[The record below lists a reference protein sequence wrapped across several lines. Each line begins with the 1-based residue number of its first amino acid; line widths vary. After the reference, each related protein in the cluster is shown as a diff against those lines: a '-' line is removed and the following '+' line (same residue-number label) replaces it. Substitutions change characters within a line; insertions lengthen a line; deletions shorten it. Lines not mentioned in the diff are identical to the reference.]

1 MVDFIFKNILRFVLL
16 MFAVSFV
23 VFALVSLSPIDPIQA
38 NLGQAAYVNMSEAK
52 RAVFA
57 EHWGADTPMLERYA
71 SWMAGLLHGDMGTS
85 LRFNAP
91 VSQVIAYR
99 AGNSLMLM
107 TVAWVV
113 SGVLGFVL
121 GIAAGVFRGSAIDKF
136 VRVYCY
142 VLAATPSFW
151 IGLILL
157 TVFAVQFGWFPL
169 GLSVPV
175 GVSGEVSFA
184 DTLSHL
190 ALPAITLSL
199 VGVASIALHT
209 REKVVDVMESEYVRF
224 ARVRGESTGSIMK
237 HHVLR
242 NVALPALTLQFASI
256 SEIFGGSVLVE
267 QVFSYPG
274 LGQAAVTAGVGS
286 DVALLAGIALVSA
299 LFVFGGNTIANVL
312 YGVIDPRM
320 KTKTAQ
326 GKAVAS

>member
-57 EHWGADTPMLERYA
+57 EHWGAGAPMLERYA

-142 VLAATPSFW
+142 VLAATP
-151 IGLILL
+151 
-157 TVFAVQFGWFPL
+157 
-169 GLSVPV
+169 
-175 GVSGEVSFA
+175 
-184 DTLSHL
+184 
-190 ALPAITLSL
+190 
-199 VGVASIALHT
+199 
-209 REKVVDVMESEYVRF
+209 
-224 ARVRGESTGSIMK
+224 
-237 HHVLR
+237 
-242 NVALPALTLQFASI
+242 
-256 SEIFGGSVLVE
+256 
-267 QVFSYPG
+267 
-274 LGQAAVTAGVGS
+274 
-286 DVALLAGIALVSA
+286 
-299 LFVFGGNTIANVL
+299 
-312 YGVIDPRM
+312 
-320 KTKTAQ
+320 
-326 GKAVAS
+326 

>member
-184 DTLSHL
+184 DTFFRWWVLR
-190 ALPAITLSL
+190 AL
-199 VGVASIALHT
+199 
-209 REKVVDVMESEYVRF
+209 RF
-224 ARVRGESTGSIMK
+224 TRVRKWLTSWKASTCVS
-237 HHVLR
+237 L
-242 NVALPALTLQFASI
+242 ASGARARAP
-256 SEIFGGSVLVE
+256 S
-267 QVFSYPG
+267 
-274 LGQAAVTAGVGS
+274 
-286 DVALLAGIALVSA
+286 
-299 LFVFGGNTIANVL
+299 
-312 YGVIDPRM
+312 
-320 KTKTAQ
+320 
-326 GKAVAS
+326 

>member
-71 SWMAGLLHGDMGTS
+71 SWMAGLLHGDMGAS

-121 GIAAGVFRGSAIDKF
+121 GIAAGAFRGSAIDKF

-157 TVFAVQFGWFPL
+157 TVFAVGSVGSRGCFG
-169 GLSVPV
+169 
-175 GVSGEVSFA
+175 
-184 DTLSHL
+184 
-190 ALPAITLSL
+190 
-199 VGVASIALHT
+199 
-209 REKVVDVMESEYVRF
+209 
-224 ARVRGESTGSIMK
+224 RGFLRR
-237 HHVLR
+237 HV
-242 NVALPALTLQFASI
+242 VALGASCHHPFA
-256 SEIFGGSVLVE
+256 GGCCE
-267 QVFSYPG
+267 H
-274 LGQAAVTAGVGS
+274 
-286 DVALLAGIALVSA
+286 
-299 LFVFGGNTIANVL
+299 
-312 YGVIDPRM
+312 R
-320 KTKTAQ
+320 
-326 GKAVAS
+326 ASHA